1 MDIGDV
7 WGMTDKGTIH
17 GGYGGDTPIFLKT
30 KLEHN
35 LRVGQQLASSKEK

>member
-1 MDIGDV
+1 MELLDI
-7 WGMTDKGTIH
+7 WGMTDQGTIH

-35 LRVGQQLASSKEK
+35 LRVGQQLAASKEQ